1 MGERAENQLDQT
13 RAGAAGFCWNG
24 TLFYFVCKSSQA
36 VGQGVSMATG
46 VTVLWWWGAGGSR
59 QAVGGGGC
67 SGGKQRGMGFLICGP
82 V

>member
-1 MGERAENQLDQT
+1 M
-13 RAGAAGFCWNG
+13 
-24 TLFYFVCKSSQA
+24 CKSSQA